1 MAVQCFCTAIV
12 FIVKKNCVLHVLDM
26 QDTTKYFRKKWTQV
40 SYAFSAKEGDAAA
53 SSVPE

>member
-26 QDTTKYFRKKWTQV
+26 QDTIKYFRKKWTQA
-40 SYAFSAKEGDAAA
+40 SYAFSANEDAAGA